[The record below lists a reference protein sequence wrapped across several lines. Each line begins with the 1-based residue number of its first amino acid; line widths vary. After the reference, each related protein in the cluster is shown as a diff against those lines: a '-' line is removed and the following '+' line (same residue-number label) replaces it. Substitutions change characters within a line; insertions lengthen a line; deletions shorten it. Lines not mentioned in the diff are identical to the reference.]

1 MKREKPRKSARY
13 YGEKKRKE
21 RERGRERE
29 SERERETNREKERRS
44 KRRETLLSLIEEER
58 PRERAAA
65 ECAYMQE
72 R

>member
-1 MKREKPRKSARY
+1 MPRRCSRVEERETA
-13 YGEKKRKE
+13 KE
-21 RERGRERE
+21 REILRREEARRERE
-29 SERERETNREKERRS
+29 SEREIEKERRS